1 MADDQKPEKQPEKII
16 AYTGTSA
23 QNFPLKP
30 KTWDYVKEAFQPTDV
45 RAQLDA
51 IRKRKNGDS

>member
-1 MADDQKPEKQPEKII
+1 MDDNQKPKKDDDEIRTYGASPQ
-16 AYTGTSA
+16 T
-23 QNFPLKP
+23 FPLKP

-45 RAQLDA
+45 RAQIDA